1 LVFLDIERDK
11 QLITI
16 LQQNVKSTYIKNQV
30 LPQRRWIF
38 WYFKCFLGLSSVV
51 DFFDLGW
58 GLRGSSTWSSLLYNQ
73 SSKSPLTKLLLENTR
88 FLFKRNRKKNNLLS
102 LFYKKT
108 INLFEKYYL
117 VQEFKL
123 KWFLRWAFVLDLRI
137 LRSILNN
144 SLSPDYFFR
153 LLFSFKTFFL
163 ILYQIFMPLKVPK
176 HPFHLVSHS
185 PWPLYTSLAALVLV
199 LGLVQYFH
207 SFSSALFTLT
217 FAFIYL
223 VIIVSFWW
231 RDVIREGTF
240 QGMHT
245 KIVQKG
251 LKIGMLLFI
260 LSEVMFFVAFFWAFF
275 HSSLAPTIE
284 IGSIWPPAGF
294 EPFNP
299 WGIPLINTF
308 FYY

>member
-1 LVFLDIERDK
+1 
-11 QLITI
+11 
-16 LQQNVKSTYIKNQV
+16 
-30 LPQRRWIF
+30 
-38 WYFKCFLGLSSVV
+38 
-51 DFFDLGW
+51 
-58 GLRGSSTWSSLLYNQ
+58 
-73 SSKSPLTKLLLENTR
+73 
-88 FLFKRNRKKNNLLS
+88 
-102 LFYKKT
+102 
-108 INLFEKYYL
+108 
-117 VQEFKL
+117 
-123 KWFLRWAFVLDLRI
+123 
-137 LRSILNN
+137 
-144 SLSPDYFFR
+144 
-153 LLFSFKTFFL
+153 
-163 ILYQIFMPLKVPK
+163 MPLKVPK

-308 FYY
+308 LLLLSGLTITYCHDALLKATNAILYRDGFLCTLFLAFAFLCLQFYEYKNASFSIADGIYGSTFYLATLVFMVFMF